1 MADYQ
6 FVVDR
11 VRGFVT
17 GADQTRT
24 DALTEM
30 AANFAELC
38 QEANTRL
45 RRCLDY
51 LRRGLRSEAIHLA
64 ETHPN
69 LLDMVAALDIPEI
82 DEWEQL
88 CAAYELAR
96 PARMMIEA
104 AQELNEAYSQE
115 KPLQHLLSQ
124 HRVLALRRAPLA
136 ERLEVI
142 RALAVEDPTNSC
154 WAEDQETFETAR
166 LRQLRPDVSAAV
178 RSRDLRVIDALAAEI
193 FSQNWRAQLPAD
205 IKDALSK
212 ASFALHAEVAL
223 SQLKQGVSEID
234 SILQTACLPDAKAL
248 LAKWDNAIGQY
259 SLDLPGDLNQA
270 HLRLRKWVA
279 DHENLAEMH
288 AAIDAACADLRAVV
302 DKNVPEEELLARY
315 RAVQAVGLPIPQELE
330 REFRERKRSLDRT
343 HRFEQIGIY
352 GLAALVGLLILAVIF
367 FVIWSHFHP
376 GGH

>member
-6 FVVDR
+6 LVADR

-17 GADQTRT
+17 GADQTRS
-24 DALTEM
+24 DALAEL

-38 QEANTRL
+38 QEANARL

-51 LRRGLRSEAIHLA
+51 LRRGLKSEAIHLA
-64 ETHPN
+64 ESHPN

-115 KPLQHLLSQ
+115 KPLQHLLSK

-142 RALAVEDPTNSC
+142 RCLTTEDPSNSC

-166 LRQLRPDVSAAV
+166 LRQVRPDVAAAV
-178 RSRDLRVIDALAAEI
+178 RSRDLNLIDALATEI
-193 FSQNWRAQLPAD
+193 FNQNWRIQLPAD
-205 IKDALSK
+205 VKDTLSK
-212 ASFALHAEVAL
+212 ASFSLHAEAAL
-223 SQLKQGVSEID
+223 GQLRQSARDID
-234 SILQTACLPDAKAL
+234 TILQIASLPDAKAL
-248 LAKWDNAIGQY
+248 LARWDNSIAQY
-259 SLDLPGDLNQA
+259 SIQLPPDLNQA
-270 HLRLRKWVA
+270 YLNARKWVA
-279 DHENLAEMH
+279 DQEGIAELH
-288 AAIDAACADLRAVV
+288 AAFKAACADLRAVV
-302 DKNVPEEELLARY
+302 DHNVPEELLLERY
-315 RAVQAVGLPIPQELE
+315 RAVQAIGIPIPMDLE
-330 REFRERKRSLDRT
+330 GAFRERKRSLDRT
-343 HRFEQIGIY
+343 HKFEKLGLY
-352 GLAALVGLLILAVIF
+352 GLTGVVVLLILATIAF
-367 FVIWSHFHP
+367 IIWSHFWSSAH
-376 GGH
+376 